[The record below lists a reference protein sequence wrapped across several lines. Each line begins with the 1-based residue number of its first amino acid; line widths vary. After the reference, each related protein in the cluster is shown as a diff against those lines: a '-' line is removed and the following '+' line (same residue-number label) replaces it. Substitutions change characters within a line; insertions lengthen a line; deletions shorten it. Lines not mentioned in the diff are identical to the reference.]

1 MKPFIA
7 LVIALVSL
15 ALLGSA
21 VSVAQE
27 ATPAAGTFPITP
39 DPAECQVE
47 ARPVEDFLAAAA
59 GATPE
64 ATPAAE
70 TVAEVPLGE
79 AADTETVAGVTA
91 TVREILACFNAGAF
105 PRALGLFSDN
115 ALRRFGQEDPLSEE
129 ELRGILAATPEAVPA
144 EQRSTL
150 LALTDVMAL
159 EDGRVGA
166 LLVTTDAFVGTDT
179 VYLVFVQEDG
189 RWLVDDIIEFL
200 EPGGTS

>member
-1 MKPFIA
+1 MKPFTA

-21 VSVAQE
+21 VSFAQD
-27 ATPAAGTFPITP
+27 ATPAASTFPITP

-59 GATPE
+59 GATPG
-64 ATPAAE
+64 AAAE
-70 TVAEVPLGE
+70 TVVEVPLGD
-79 AADTETVAGVTA
+79 AADAETVAGVTV
-91 TVREILACFNAGAF
+91 TLREVLACFNAGEF
-105 PRALGLFSDN
+105 SRALGLFSDN
-115 ALRRFGQEDPLSEE
+115 ALRRFGQEEPLSEE
-129 ELRGILAATPEAVPA
+129 ELRGFLEATPQAVPA

-150 LALTDVMAL
+150 HALTDVMEL

-166 LLVTTDAFVGTDT
+166 LLITTDAVVGTDT
-179 VYLVFVQEDG
+179 IYVVLVQEDG

-200 EPGGTS
+200 EPGGIS